1 MAAILLGCRIET
13 LPWVYEASFVSNF
26 EQLMAITEEMGPQM
40 DPRALH
46 PLHRLRRGAL
56 HLKVASRQ
64 QS

>member
-1 MAAILLGCRIET
+1 MVAILLGLRIET
-13 LPWVYEASFVSNF
+13 LLRVYEASFVSNF
-26 EQLMAITEEMGPQM
+26 EQLMAITEEMDPEM

-46 PLHRLRRGAL
+46 SLHRLRRGAL